1 MCHSHL
7 TDDAR
12 PAVAQ
17 TETLP
22 LNGQS
27 WENMMSVSRATGGQS
42 RNLVLTA
49 MIFAVAMTFIDQ
61 TIVSIAA
68 PTIQHDLG
76 LSSSGMQWAINAYLL
91 ALAAF
96 FAFGG
101 RLADTHGHRKM
112 VVLGV
117 IIFASASALC
127 GLTPRGGAAEAWLV
141 TFRAL
146 QGLGGAIMF
155 PAAIAIVVQ
164 TFDLRSRGRALA
176 LFFGIAGGLTAIGPI
191 AGGYLLQWT
200 WRAIFWINIPVALIA
215 LALIAISK
223 PTTEHRPAPMD
234 YRGLALIVAGVGLS
248 VFGFQQSALWGWG
261 NPAIEVCIV
270 AGVLLLGVF
279 YAVERRTESP
289 LINVHIFANRTFTVE
304 NVILGIAMMAF
315 IPVFFF
321 ASIYGQIALA
331 EKATTASLLILYFF
345 LGFVVCAQIGG
356 RMLDRTG
363 AKRPVVLGCA
373 LAAVGFALWAGKAT
387 DLHAGAQV
395 IYIVMAGAGMGLML
409 GQANTDAINRASRY
423 SYGEATGITQ
433 TVRNYGASLGFAIL
447 GTILITEFR
456 SKITS
461 SLTAHGLPG
470 PAASAEA
477 SKIAQLQGG
486 NGNVATIPSFIRAD
500 FAGATR
506 EVLYAMAVIMG
517 VAALVALR
525 GLRRGVQQ
533 EPEQSAV
540 VVGARSPDRDPDAD
554 RYSAPY

>member
-1 MCHSHL
+1 
-7 TDDAR
+7 
-12 PAVAQ
+12 
-17 TETLP
+17 
-22 LNGQS
+22 
-27 WENMMSVSRATGGQS
+27 MSVNSTTGGRS
-42 RNLVLTA
+42 RSLVLTA

-68 PTIQHDLG
+68 PTIQHALG
-76 LSSSGMQWAINAYLL
+76 LSSSGMQWAINSYLL

-101 RLADTHGHRKM
+101 RLADTVGHRKM

-117 IIFASASALC
+117 IIFAAASALC
-127 GLTPRGGAAEAWLV
+127 GLTPSGGIAEAWLV
-141 TFRAL
+141 AFRAL

-223 PTTEHRPAPMD
+223 PVTEHRPARMD
-234 YRGLALIVAGVGLS
+234 YRGLALIVGGVGLS
-248 VFGFQQSALWGWG
+248 VFGLQQSSIWGWS
-261 NPAIEVCIV
+261 NPAIALCIA
-270 AGVLLLGVF
+270 AGVVILAVF
-279 YAVERRTESP
+279 VAVERRTESP
-289 LINVHIFANRTFTVE
+289 LINVHIFANRAFAVE

-321 ASIYGQIALA
+321 TSLYGQIALA
-331 EKATTASLLILYFF
+331 EKATTSSLLILYFF
-345 LGFVVCAQIGG
+345 LGFVVFAQIGG
-356 RMLDRTG
+356 RILDRTG

-387 DLHAGAQV
+387 NLHPGAQV

-409 GQANTDAINRASRY
+409 GQANTDAVNRASRF

-456 SKITS
+456 SRITS
-461 SLTAHGLPG
+461 SLIAKGLPG

-477 SKIAQLQGG
+477 AKIAQLQGG
-486 NGNVATIPSFIRAD
+486 NGNVAVHS
-500 FAGATR
+500 
-506 EVLYAMAVIMG
+506 AVHP
-517 VAALVALR
+517 R
-525 GLRRGVQQ
+525 RLRRRHPRRALCDG
-533 EPEQSAV
+533 SDHGHR
-540 VVGARSPDRDPDAD
+540 GARGAARPQARRSAGDRGSRGRSRRPVPGEDPDAD
-554 RYSAPY
+554 LYSTRR